1 MTKAKRVLAI
11 IGVILLVS
19 MYGLT
24 LISAFIDSPY
34 SLSLFKASVF
44 STIAVP
50 IFIYAIMLVYRL
62 IKSKQEENENEEG

>member
-50 IFIYAIMLVYRL
+50 VLIYAIMLVYRL
-62 IKSKQEENENEEG
+62 LKSKQEENENEEG